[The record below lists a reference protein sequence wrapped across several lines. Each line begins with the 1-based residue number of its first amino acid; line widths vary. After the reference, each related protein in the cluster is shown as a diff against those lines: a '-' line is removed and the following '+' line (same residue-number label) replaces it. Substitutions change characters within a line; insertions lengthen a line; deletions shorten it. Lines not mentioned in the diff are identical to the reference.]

1 MQRSLFA
8 AIAIVVAGL
17 RAPTHIATLSQTI
30 AAFQKDSFKEF
41 VRQDALPRDIALRI
55 GKVLPFPLAEA
66 GQPFNSGCTVE
77 RGRISRRFV
86 LVGVSRTRILFAY
99 QHGGL
104 APHLHALGLTR
115 SGSTEPLFNITLG
128 GPVMLLL
135 ETSSAHVASV
145 LAQIAPRWHSHTCRF

>member
-8 AIAIVVAGL
+8 AIAIAVAGL

-41 VRQDALPRDIALRI
+41 VRQEMRCPEISRSE
-55 GKVLPFPLAEA
+55 VLPFPLAEA
-66 GQPFNSGCTVE
+66 GQPFNSGCTTE

-86 LVGVSRTRILFAY
+86 LVGVSRTRILLAY
-99 QHGGL
+99 EHGGL
-104 APHLHALGLTR
+104 VRHLHVLGLTR

-128 GPVMLLL
+128 GPAMLLL

-145 LAQIAPRWHSHTCRF
+145 LARIAPRWYSHACRF